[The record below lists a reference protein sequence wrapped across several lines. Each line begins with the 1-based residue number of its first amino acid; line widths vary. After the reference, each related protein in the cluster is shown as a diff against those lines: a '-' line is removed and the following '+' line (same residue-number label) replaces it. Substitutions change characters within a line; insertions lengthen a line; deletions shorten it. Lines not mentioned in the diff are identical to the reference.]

1 MGSRMFEASRYK
13 MEAGFV
19 NIFEG
24 RPDFERSSLDSI
36 QPKPSRKVSSYGSI
50 TITSRHW

>member
-36 QPKPSRKVSSYGSI
+36 QPKPLARSQVMEVLP
-50 TITSRHW
+50 